1 MSKLR
6 HVYYNLFTICLQVNS
21 DLYCGFLG
29 YCVNEKAVIC
39 PVRGKLLRDVEARAL
54 HDHKCANHGRYRI
67 TGTPQ
72 PLLLLLEFG

>member
-29 YCVNEKAVIC
+29 YCANQKAVIC
-39 PVRGKLLRDVEARAL
+39 PVRGKLLRDVEAAVVSDDTEL
-54 HDHKCANHGRYRI
+54 QLKSLKKILIA
-67 TGTPQ
+67 
-72 PLLLLLEFG
+72 